1 MINALRIN
9 SSPQQAE
16 GLLSGDYWAE
26 MRQFLAV
33 ARTKSFN
40 KAAELIGVSHPT
52 VSRNVRRLEDQL
64 GAQLLLPTQRGVKLT
79 ERGEE
84 LARSLAGIDQSFY
97 SIAAELS
104 EHPRLAEANVR
115 VSITDGLNAF
125 FAAPA
130 IEEFSKNNPNI
141 HLHMKSTISLSE
153 LRDNH
158 SDMMLS
164 FSPAASADVT
174 VKRLGSLHFR
184 PTVSRGYVEKYGLP
198 TLSNIQEHRF
208 LQSHFYLSDAQV
220 WADWLALVA
229 RGKIAHHCDDTFV
242 YGIMVKLD
250 LGIGLLGTYTAAEPE
265 AVPLDLNVLISLPL
279 YAICLNERLRSR
291 PVKIV
296 FKWLCEI
303 FGPNVPWFR
312 RDINLAA
319 VPPTMTAL
327 RVLQSRGAPGEPS
340 PRA

>member
-1 MINALRIN
+1 MASALTIN
-9 SSPQQAE
+9 SSPQQVE
-16 GLLSGDYWAE
+16 GMLSGDYWAE

-40 KAAELIGVSHPT
+40 KAGALVGLSHPT
-52 VSRNVRRLEDQL
+52 IARNVRRLEDQL
-64 GAQLLLPTQRGVKLT
+64 GAQLLVPSQRGVKLT
-79 ERGEE
+79 ERGQE
-84 LARSLAGIDQSFY
+84 LARSLAGIDQSLY

-104 EHPRLAEANVR
+104 EKPRSAEANVR

-130 IEEFSKNNPNI
+130 IEEFSKRHPNV

-164 FSPAASADVT
+164 FTPASSADVT

-198 TLSNIQEHRF
+198 TLSSIQDHRF
-208 LQSHFYLSDAQV
+208 LQSHFYLSDAEV
-220 WADWLALVA
+220 WADWLDLVA
-229 RGKIAHHCDDTFV
+229 NGKVAHYCDDTFV

-279 YAICLNERLRSR
+279 YAVCLNERLRSR

-296 FKWLCEI
+296 FNWICEI

-319 VPPTMTAL
+319 VPPTLAAL
-327 RVLQSRGAPGEPS
+327 RALQAESGKRS
-340 PRA
+340 